1 MKRPNQS
8 ILVVGF
14 NTRPLAYSL
23 YRAGLEVFAV
33 DFFGD
38 LDLFPYVKDCIII
51 TKELDMRYE
60 QIKEDYK
67 SYLAKYT
74 IDLLRKYPNIN
85 YLLIGSGLD
94 DALKEREMV
103 LDYILKNNYQIIN
116 LNNDLEVIRQARDIR
131 SIYQSLESEDFKIPY
146 TKPLIDFKKNQLD
159 ISYPI
164 ILKKKSSSGGTNV
177 YKINRIEEFELQF
190 NLINERDSIED
201 WLIQEYIDGIPI
213 SCTVIANG
221 KENQII
227 SINRQIIGLKILNP
241 PKDFIYCGNVV
252 PSNLSNQDIV
262 KISKLSSYL
271 ARSLGLKGINGFDF
285 VLRDH
290 EPFLMEINPRI
301 PGSIRASEESLNL
314 NLLFLH
320 IESFNYSK
328 WNEIIEK
335 LKNNK
340 NQLFTTKLIIFAPDD
355 INIAKIKKINKI
367 ENVHDKTPPNEKI
380 KKDQPICTILYKDQ
394 NYKKSYFGALKI
406 ADKVFQIIE

>member
-1 MKRPNQS
+1 MRKPYKS

-23 YRAGLEVFAV
+23 FKAGLEVFAV

-38 LDLFPYVKDCIII
+38 LDLYPYVKDCIII
-51 TKELDMRYE
+51 TKEIDIGYE

-74 IDLLRKYPNIN
+74 IELLRKYPNIN

-94 DALKEREMV
+94 DAFKEREMI
-103 LDYILKNNYQIIN
+103 LDYIVKSNYQIIN
-116 LNNDLEVIRQARDIR
+116 LNNEVEVIRKARDIR
-131 SIYQSLESEDFKIPY
+131 SIYQSLVSEDFKIPY
-146 TKPLIDFKKNQLD
+146 TIPLKDFKKSDLER
-159 ISYPI
+159 SYPI

-177 YKINRIEEFELQF
+177 YKINNIDEFELQL
-190 NLINERDSIED
+190 NLINERDNIED
-201 WLIQEYIDGIPI
+201 WLIQEYIDGLPI

-241 PKDFIYCGNVV
+241 PKDFMYCGNVV
-252 PSNLSNQDIV
+252 PSNLSDQDIV
-262 KISKLSSYL
+262 KISKLSSFL
-271 ARSLGLKGINGFDF
+271 AKNLGLKGINGLDF

-290 EPFLMEINPRI
+290 EPLLMEINPRI

-320 IESFNYSK
+320 IESFNYSR

-335 LKNNK
+335 LENNK
-340 NQLFTTKLIIFAPDD
+340 NQLFTTKLILFAPDD
-355 INIAKIKKINKI
+355 INISKIKEINKF
-367 ENVHDKTPPNEKI
+367 ENIHDKTPPNEKI

-394 NYKKSYFGALKI
+394 NYKKSYFGAIKI

>member
-23 YRAGLEVFAV
+23 FKAGFEVFAV

-38 LDLFPYVKDCIII
+38 LDLYPYVKDCMIV

-67 SYLAKYT
+67 SYLVKYT
-74 IDLLRKYPNIN
+74 ISLLGKYPNIN
-85 YLLIGSGLD
+85 YILIGSGLD
-94 DALKEREMV
+94 DAFKEREMI

-131 SIYQSLESEDFKIPY
+131 NIYHFLESEDFKIPY
-146 TKPLIDFKKNQLD
+146 TKPLKDFKKNQVE
-159 ISYPI
+159 ISYPV

-177 YKINRIEEFELQF
+177 YKINNIDEFELQI
-190 NLINERDSIED
+190 NLINETDNIED

-213 SCTVIANG
+213 SCTIIANG
-221 KENQII
+221 KECQVI

-241 PKDFIYCGNVV
+241 PKDFMYCGNVV
-252 PSNLSNQDIV
+252 PSNLSDQDII

-271 ARSLGLKGINGFDF
+271 AKNLGLKGINGLDF
-285 VLRDH
+285 VFKDH

-301 PGSIRASEESLNL
+301 PGSISASEESLNL

-320 IESFNYSK
+320 IESFNSSK
-328 WNEIIEK
+328 WNKIIDQ
-335 LKNNK
+335 LTNNK
-340 NQLFTTKLIIFAPDD
+340 NQLFTTKLILFALDD
-355 INIAKIKKINKI
+355 INVAKIKKINKI
-367 ENVHDKTPPNEKI
+367 ENIHDKTPPNEKI
-380 KKDQPICTILYKDQ
+380 KKDQPICTILYKDK